1 MRLINWLIVLSALY
15 ACMGCIRKEPLNA
28 ECDITEVT
36 VPGNVLSREPIIENN
51 RITLIVKADADIS
64 DLAPLFEL
72 TPGATIQ
79 PASGTPRDFNQP
91 QTYTVTSED
100 GEWHKEYTIIV
111 QRNNTVE
118 LEYTF
123 DHVTLHTSKKYAY
136 DIFYEV
142 GADGEETIRWGTA
155 NPGFAMSGEGTM
167 DPSSF
172 PTYQVEGG
180 VDGYAAQLT
189 TRLTGT
195 WGAMMNRPL
204 AAGNLFLGFFDSS
217 YALTNTL
224 YATQFGIQF
233 SRVPTVL
240 SGYYKYTPGD
250 TYYKMNDKK
259 KLEAVPGKVDM
270 FNIYAVFFESL
281 PGKEHINGTNVLAN
295 DNPQIVATAE
305 FDPDKRTPSNEWKP
319 FNIPFVLRPGKT
331 VDPQKLAEGK
341 YSITIVFVSS
351 ADGDEY
357 AGAPGSTLTV
367 DEVTLTCRNEQ

>member
-1 MRLINWLIVLSALY
+1 MRVINWLIALM
-15 ACMGCIRKEPLNA
+15 AVATLCGCIRKEPLNA

-36 VPGNVLSREPIIENN
+36 LPGDVLSREPIIEND
-51 RITLIVKADADIS
+51 RVTLIVNANANIS
-64 DLAPLFEL
+64 DLAPQFKL
-72 TPGATIQ
+72 TPGATIE

-91 QTYTVTSED
+91 QTYMVTSQD
-100 GEWHKEYTIIV
+100 GEWHKEYTVIV

-123 DHVTLHTSKKYAY
+123 DHVTLYTSKKYSY
-136 DIFYEV
+136 DIFYEI
-142 GADGEETIRWGTA
+142 GANGEETIRWGSA
-155 NPGFAMSGEGTM
+155 NAGFAMSGEGKM
-167 DPSSF
+167 DPTSF
-172 PTYQVEGG
+172 PTYQVPGG
-180 VDGYAAQLT
+180 IDGYAVQLT

-233 SRVPTVL
+233 SRIPTVL
-240 SGYYKYTPGD
+240 SGYYKYKPGE
-250 TYYKMNDKK
+250 TYYRMNDKK
-259 KLEAVPGKVDM
+259 KLEAVPGKVDV

-281 PGKEHINGTNVLAN
+281 PGQEHLNGTNVLGA
-295 DNPQIVATAE
+295 DNPQIIATAE
-305 FDPDKRTPSNEWKP
+305 FKLSDRIPAEEWKP
-319 FNIPFVLRPGKT
+319 FSLPFVFREGKT
-331 VDPQKLAEGK
+331 IDLQKLADGK
-341 YSITIVFVSS
+341 YSMTVVFVSS

-367 DEVTLTCRNEQ
+367 DEVKLTCYNE